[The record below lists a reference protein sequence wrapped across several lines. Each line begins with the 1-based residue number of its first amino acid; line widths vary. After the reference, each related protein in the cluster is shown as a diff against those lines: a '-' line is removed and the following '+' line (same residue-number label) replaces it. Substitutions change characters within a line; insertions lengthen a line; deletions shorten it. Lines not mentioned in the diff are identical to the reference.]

1 MKNKMDY
8 QAYQAAVSALRRIAN
23 DELLQFKEGIDP
35 ERLVKVL
42 LKRLESATA
51 QTQAQGQSTPT
62 KPATAQTQAQAQS
75 TPTKPA
81 TVTPIQ
87 GDLKLLDSLLSPDTN
102 SAFGGADAVVIS
114 KNVDYRAT
122 VSVQKAV
129 AMIALSIMG
138 ESLNE
143 EEQG

>member
-42 LKRLESATA
+42 LKRLES
-51 QTQAQGQSTPT
+51 
-62 KPATAQTQAQAQS
+62 ATAQTQAQAQS

>member
-1 MKNKMDY
+1 MKNRMDN
-8 QAYQAAVSALRRIAN
+8 QAYQAGVSALRRIAN

-35 ERLVKVL
+35 EKLVKVL
-42 LKRLESATA
+42 LKRLESVQAQPQAQSTTTKTATA
-51 QTQAQGQSTPT
+51 QP
-62 KPATAQTQAQAQS
+62 QAQAQS
-75 TPTKPA
+75 TPAKPA

-102 SAFGGADAVVIS
+102 SFGADAVVIS

-143 EEQG
+143 EE

>member
-51 QTQAQGQSTPT
+51 QTQAQAQSTPT

-75 TPTKPA
+75 TPAKPA

-102 SAFGGADAVVIS
+102 SFGADAVVIS

-143 EEQG
+143 EE